1 MRIVQGVQGTNES
14 TDPAAC
20 ASPEAATTPSL
31 AAPTVAGAQTAR
43 PVTAVAHGPGST
55 WPETVTVTIAGV
67 SHVVD
72 VGCDRDDW
80 QLPDVADGHEHRLL
94 WAIDDAIEAWHRDNE
109 WECRRIER
117 VWAGAV
123 SL

>member
-1 MRIVQGVQGTNES
+1 M
-14 TDPAAC
+14 D
-20 ASPEAATTPSL
+20 AATNSHRP
-31 AAPTVAGAQTAR
+31 PVITAE
-43 PVTAVAHGPGST
+43 AHGTGSS
-55 WPETVTVTIAGV
+55 PETVALTIDGATWI
-67 SHVVD
+67 VD

-123 SL
+123 SW